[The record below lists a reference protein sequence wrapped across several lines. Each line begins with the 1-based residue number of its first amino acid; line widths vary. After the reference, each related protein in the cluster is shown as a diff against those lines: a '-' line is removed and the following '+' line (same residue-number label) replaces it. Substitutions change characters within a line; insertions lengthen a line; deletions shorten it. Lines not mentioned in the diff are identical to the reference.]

1 MRVAMFASEMEPF
14 AKTGGLGDVISAL
27 PRALAPHLTAIDVF
41 LPLYRQIEKSNLS
54 LKLVLDP
61 IPVKIGR
68 RSYFGKVW
76 EYQTEIQNLKVYFIS
91 NYPLFGSRR
100 HLYGKEGR
108 DYRDNLTRF
117 VFFCKSALMA
127 VSALSKG
134 NQYDVF
140 HMHDWQTALIALY
153 TGLLEFSKNHMPL
166 RIFTIHNLAY
176 QGIYPRSSFPLLG
189 IDPGFFHRDQLE
201 YWGKI
206 NLLKAGI
213 LHSEWLTTVSPT
225 YAQEI
230 QTETQGAGLG
240 GLIKSKAAKLV
251 GILNGVDYSIWNPKN
266 DPSIAVNYDKNDF
279 SGKVAC
285 KQALQRIFDLD
296 PAAEIPL
303 CAVVSR
309 LDWQKG
315 MDLIL
320 DVLPDLL
327 EDQIQFVL
335 LGTGDPTIEDRFLDL
350 NQTFP
355 DSTGIALTF
364 NNSLAH
370 QIEAGAD
377 IFLMPSRYEP
387 SGLNDKY
394 SLRYGTV
401 PIVHKTGGLA
411 DSVIDYFTY
420 PEKGNGFT
428 FSKFD
433 VQHFKRTFTKVL
445 GIFKNK
451 TTWHQIMRR
460 GMKQDFSWTK
470 AAAEYLN
477 LYHS

>member
-14 AKTGGLGDVISAL
+14 IKTGGLGDVMRAL

-41 LPLYRQIEKSNLS
+41 LPFYRKIERSNLS
-54 LKLVLDP
+54 LKLVLDS
-61 IPVKIGR
+61 IPVKIGS
-68 RSYFGKVW
+68 RSYFGKAW

-91 NYPLFGSRR
+91 NYQLFGSRS

-108 DYRDNLTRF
+108 DYKDNLTRF
-117 VFFCKSALMA
+117 VFFCKSALRA
-127 VSALSKG
+127 VSAFSKT
-134 NQYDVF
+134 NHYDIF

-153 TGLLEFSKNHMPL
+153 TGLMEFSKKHMPL

-189 IDPGFFHRDQLE
+189 IGQRFFHQDELE

-206 NLLKAGI
+206 NLMKAGI
-213 LHSEWLTTVSPT
+213 LHADWLTTVSPT

-240 GLIKSKAAKLV
+240 GLINSKAAKLV
-251 GILNGVDYSIWNPKN
+251 GILNGVDYTIWDPKN
-266 DPSIAVNYDKNDF
+266 DPFIAKNYDKNDL
-279 SGKVAC
+279 SGKEVC
-285 KQALQRIFDLD
+285 KQVLQRNFRMD
-296 PAAEIPL
+296 PASDIPL
-303 CAVVSR
+303 CAAVSR

-315 MDLIL
+315 MDLVL
-320 DVLPDLL
+320 HVLPDLL
-327 EDQIQFVL
+327 GEKIQFVL
-335 LGTGDPTIEDRFLDL
+335 LGTGDPTIENRFLDL

-355 DSTGIALTF
+355 NSTGITLAF
-364 NNSLAH
+364 NDRLAH

-411 DSVIDYFTY
+411 DSIIDYFTY

-433 VQHFKRTFTKVL
+433 DQHFKRTFTRVL